1 MRVGSWNL
9 NHRGR
14 AATREQGAL
23 VRDRGV
29 ELLLVQEANPASL
42 DVLVEAAGLD
52 WVVTP
57 TGIWPGEPTVGRQ
70 PLAAIA
76 GRGSRPEEVGHLPGP
91 ASPLRMVYATV
102 EAGAG
107 SFTVASYCAPHG
119 SGFGYGR
126 VEHAL
131 ALLEWVNAVQGPL
144 ILGADAHAPKVDH
157 PDPDLVRT
165 YCHTGDRRLH
175 GARGDDVMFGGRPEH
190 QLSDA
195 YRRWLHQNP
204 GLLQATAV
212 AQPVGPLAVSHYE
225 PVRLHRDR
233 AARRFDAIW
242 VSREFDVAHVTYDYD
257 AAVAA
262 GSDHALVT
270 ADVTCDTSV
279 L

>member
-14 AATREQGAL
+14 AATLEQGAL
-23 VRDRGV
+23 VRERGV
-29 ELLLVQEANPASL
+29 DLLLVQEANPASVE
-42 DVLVEAAGLD
+42 VLIEAAELD
-52 WVVTP
+52 WVVTA
-57 TGIWPGEPTVGRQ
+57 TGLAPGAPTVGRH

-76 GRGSRPEEVGHLPGP
+76 GRGQRPEEVGHLRGP
-91 ASPLRMVYATV
+91 SSPHRMVYATV
-102 EAGAG
+102 PAGIG

-119 SGFGYGR
+119 SGFGHGR

-131 ALLEWVNAVQGPL
+131 ALLDWVNAVQGPL

-157 PDPDLVRT
+157 PDPELVRT
-165 YCHTGDRRLH
+165 YSHTGDRRLH

-195 YRRWLHQNP
+195 YRRWLQQNP

-212 AQPVGPLAVSHYE
+212 AQPAGPLAVSHYE
-225 PVRLHRDR
+225 SVPLHHGR
-233 AARRFDAIW
+233 APRRFDAIW
-242 VSREFDVAHVTYDYD
+242 VSREFVVEHVRYDYD
-257 AAVAA
+257 GAVAA
-262 GSDHALVT
+262 GSDHALVL
-270 ADVTCDTSV
+270 ADVQCAASV